1 MQLLQYQYGMIAS
14 SITENQVI
22 SAIIT
27 LAFLLMSIFLENINN
42 IFSNLSIINF
52 YEKFP
57 SGVVSLTEI
66 AGLVSFSI
74 LFIGLTIIVMQRR
87 KLVK

>member
-1 MQLLQYQYGMIAS
+1 MLAS

-27 LAFLLMSIFLENINN
+27 IAFLLMSIFLENINS
-42 IFSNLSIINF
+42 IFSSISIMSF

-57 SGVVSLTEI
+57 SGVVSLTEVT
-66 AGLVSFSI
+66 GLVSFSVV
-74 LFIGLTIIVMQRR
+74 FIALTILVMQRR
-87 KLVK
+87 KSVK

>member
-1 MQLLQYQYGMIAS
+1 MLAS

-27 LAFLLMSIFLENINN
+27 IAFLLMSIFLENINS
-42 IFSNLSIINF
+42 IFSSISIMSF

-57 SGVVSLTEI
+57 SGVVSLTEVT
-66 AGLVSFSI
+66 GLVSFSI
-74 LFIGLTIIVMQRR
+74 VFIALTILVMQRR
-87 KLVK
+87 KSVK

>member
-1 MQLLQYQYGMIAS
+1 MLAS

-27 LAFLLMSIFLENINN
+27 IAFLLMSIFLENINS
-42 IFSNLSIINF
+42 IFSSISIMNF

-57 SGVVSLTEI
+57 SGVVSLTEVT
-66 AGLVSFSI
+66 GLVSFSVV
-74 LFIGLTIIVMQRR
+74 FIALTILVMQRR
-87 KLVK
+87 KSVK

>member
-1 MQLLQYQYGMIAS
+1 MLAS

-27 LAFLLMSIFLENINN
+27 IAFLLMSIFLENINS
-42 IFSNLSIINF
+42 IFSSISIMNF

-57 SGVVSLTEI
+57 SGVVSLTEVT
-66 AGLVSFSI
+66 GLVSFSI
-74 LFIGLTIIVMQRR
+74 VFIALTILVMQRR
-87 KLVK
+87 KSVK